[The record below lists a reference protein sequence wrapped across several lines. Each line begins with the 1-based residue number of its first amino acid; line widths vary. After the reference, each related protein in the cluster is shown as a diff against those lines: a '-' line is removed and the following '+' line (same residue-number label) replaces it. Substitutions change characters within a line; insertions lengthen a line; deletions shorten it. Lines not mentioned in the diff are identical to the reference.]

1 MELSGIFN
9 KGEEMKKW
17 ILALVLSVM
26 LILVGCDKSGLSIAY
41 EKYELE
47 NGLDVILHVDDS
59 DPITAVAIQY
69 HVGSNRE
76 KPGKTGFAHLF
87 EHMLFQ
93 ESENIPQDQFFAK
106 IQNAGGTL
114 NGGTWTDGTVY
125 YEVVPKN
132 ALEMVLWMESDRMGY
147 MINTVTPAAFTN
159 QQNVVTNEKRQRVDN
174 NAYGHKAYVIGKAIY
189 PEGHPY
195 NWQTIGVVE
204 DINNATVPDV
214 KAFYNDYYGPN
225 NATLVIAGDIDP
237 TEVKALVEKYFG
249 ELNPH
254 GDPEPLKPMPV
265 TLDKTKKLY
274 HEDNFARASMLTM
287 VWPTVEEG
295 NKDAYALQYL
305 SSLLSDGKKAPLY
318 QVLVKEKN
326 YTSRASAYTYHKELA
341 GEFYVNVTAN
351 QGVSLADV
359 EASVFEAFKKFEDEG
374 FSERDV
380 ERVKAQL
387 ETGFYN
393 GIKSL
398 EDKAFSL
405 AMNNV
410 FTGDPG
416 YLTQDLAN
424 LKAVTKDDI
433 LHVYNKYI
441 KDKNYVAT
449 SFVPKGQLEMIAE
462 GSVKADVVEEN
473 VEDLKRV
480 EQIAATDEEI
490 KKTPSKIDRSVEPEK
505 GPMPEIH
512 LPKVWERELSN
523 GIKVYGVLHD
533 ELPLVSYELVLRG
546 GHLLDPIEKPGVAN
560 LVANLMNEGTKNK
573 TPMELEEEIDFLGAS
588 IRIHSGRESMAIGV
602 NCLARNFE
610 KTLAIVE
617 EMLLEPR
624 WDEEEF
630 ELAKTRLVNGIKRSK
645 ADANSVASEAFN
657 KLLYGEDHIF
667 GVPSVGTEESVATI
681 TLDDLKAFYNK
692 NISPSIASFQIAGA
706 VSPAR
711 VEKALNGIASKW
723 EVKDVVIPE
732 YKLPEPLKE
741 SKVYF
746 VDMPGAKQSAL
757 TVGNLAMTQND
768 KDFYPAYVM
777 NYQLGGV
784 FGSHINMVL
793 REEKGYTYG
802 ARSGFNGTKIPGPFK
817 VSTSV
822 VTDATLESLEIIRD
836 LTEAYKEGISE
847 EELEFTKNA
856 ILKSNTRHFETMD
869 NMLNMLW
876 MIDYYGKPVD
886 YVKNNEAIVKG
897 MTLDTHKA
905 LANKYL
911 HPDKMIYLVVGDAA
925 TQLEPLK
932 KLGFG
937 KPVLLDI

>member
-1 MELSGIFN
+1 
-9 KGEEMKKW
+9 MKKW
-17 ILALVLSVM
+17 ILPIVLSVF
-26 LILVGCDKSGLSIAY
+26 LLFVGCDKSDLSIAY

-47 NGLDVILHVDDS
+47 NGLDVILHIDNS

-76 KPGKTGFAHLF
+76 TPGKTGFAHLF

-147 MINTVTPAAFTN
+147 MINTVTPSAFTN

-174 NAYGHKAYVIGKAIY
+174 NAYGHRSYVIGKAIY

-204 DINNATVPDV
+204 DINNATVEDV
-214 KAFYNDYYGPN
+214 KKFYNDFYGPN

-237 TEVKALVEKYFG
+237 AEVKLLVEKYFG
-249 ELNPH
+249 EIKAH
-254 GDPEPLKPMPV
+254 GDPKPMDPMPV
-265 TLDKTKKLY
+265 TLDETKKLY
-274 HEDNFARASMLTM
+274 HEDNFARASMLSM

-318 QVLVKEKN
+318 KVLVKEKN
-326 YTSRASAYTYHKELA
+326 YTSRASASTYHKELA

-351 QGVSLADV
+351 QGVNLTDV
-359 EASVFEAFKKFEDEG
+359 EKAVFEALKKFEDEG
-374 FSERDV
+374 FTDRDV

-416 YLTQDLAN
+416 YLAQDLAN

-433 LHVYNKYI
+433 WRVYNKYI
-441 KDKNYVAT
+441 KDKNFVAT
-449 SFVPKGQLEMIAE
+449 SFVPKGQLDMALE

-473 VEDLKRV
+473 VEDLQRV

-490 KKTPSKIDRSVEPEK
+490 KKTPSKIDRSIEPEK
-505 GPMPEIH
+505 GPMPEIN
-512 LPKVWERELSN
+512 LPDVWTSELSN
-523 GIKVYGVLHD
+523 GIKVYGIVHD

-546 GHLLDPIEKPGVAN
+546 GHLMDSLEKPGVAN

-573 TPMELEEEIDFLGAS
+573 TPEELEEEIDFLGAS
-588 IRIHSGRESMAIGV
+588 IHVNSGRESMVISG

-610 KTLAIVE
+610 KTIDLVE
-617 EMLLEPR
+617 EILLEPR

-630 ELAKTRLVNGIKRSK
+630 ELAKTRLINSIKRSK
-645 ADANSVASEAFN
+645 ASADNVAAKAFN
-657 KLLYGEDHIF
+657 KLLYGEDHIY
-667 GVPSVGTEESVATI
+667 GIPSVGTVESVESITI
-681 TLDDLKAFYNK
+681 DDLKAFYEANF
-692 NISPSIASFQIAGA
+692 SPSVASFEIAGA
-706 VSPAR
+706 VSPKR
-711 VEKALNGIASKW
+711 VEKALTDLEAKW
-723 EVKDVVIPE
+723 EPKEVVIPE
-732 YKLPEPLKE
+732 YKLPEPIKE

-746 VDMPGAKQSAL
+746 IDMPGAKQSSL
-757 TVGNLAMTQND
+757 RVGTLCMKRTD
-768 KDFYPAYVM
+768 EDFYPAYVM
-777 NYQLGGV
+777 NYKLGGV
-784 FGSHINMVL
+784 FGSHINMML

-802 ARSGFNGTKIPGPFK
+802 ARSGFNGTKISGPFS

-836 LTEAYKEGISE
+836 LVDNYRNGITE
-847 EELEFTKNA
+847 EELDFTKNA
-856 ILKSNTRHFETMD
+856 ILKSNMRRFETMD
-869 NMLNMLW
+869 NVLNMLW

-886 YVKNNEAIVKG
+886 YVKDNEKVVND
-897 MTLDTHKA
+897 MTLESHKA

-925 TQLEPLK
+925 TQLDQLEE
-932 KLGFG
+932 LGFG
-937 KPVLLDI
+937 KPVLLDM

>member
-1 MELSGIFN
+1 
-9 KGEEMKKW
+9 MKKW
-17 ILALVLSVM
+17 ILPIVLSV
-26 LILVGCDKSGLSIAY
+26 LLLFVGCDKGGLSITY

-47 NGLDVILHVDDS
+47 NGLDVILHIDDS

-76 KPGKTGFAHLF
+76 TPGKTGFAHLF

-93 ESENIPQDQFFAK
+93 ESENIGQDQFFAK

-114 NGGTWTDGTVY
+114 NGGTWTDGTIY

-174 NAYGHKAYVIGKAIY
+174 NAYGHRSYVIGKAIY

-195 NWQTIGVVE
+195 NWQVIGVVE

-214 KAFYNDYYGPN
+214 KAFYNEFYGPN

-237 TEVKALVEKYFG
+237 VEVKVLVEKYFA
-249 ELNPH
+249 ELNAH
-254 GDPEPLKPMPV
+254 GDPEPLEPMPV
-265 TLDKTKKLY
+265 SLEETKKLY

-287 VWPTVEEG
+287 VWPSVEEG
-295 NKDAYALQYL
+295 HEDAYSLQYL
-305 SSLLSDGKKAPLY
+305 STLLSDGKKAPLY
-318 QVLVKEKN
+318 KVLVKEKN

-359 EASVFEAFKKFEDEG
+359 ENAVSEAFKKFEEEG
-374 FSERDV
+374 FTDRDV

-393 GIKSL
+393 GITSL
-398 EDKAFSL
+398 ENKAFNL
-405 AMNNV
+405 AINNV

-416 YLTQDLAN
+416 YMVNDLAN

-433 LHVYNKYI
+433 LRVYDKYI
-441 KDKNYVAT
+441 KGKNYVAT
-449 SFVPKGQLEMIAE
+449 SFVPKGQLDMIAE

-473 VEDLKRV
+473 VEDLQRV
-480 EQIAATDEEI
+480 EQVEASDEEI
-490 KKTPSKIDRSVEPEK
+490 KKTPSKIDRSVEPGK
-505 GPMPEIH
+505 GPMPEVN
-512 LPKVWERELSN
+512 LPEVWKSELAN

-533 ELPLVSYELVLRG
+533 ELPLVSYELIIRG
-546 GHLLDPIEKPGVAN
+546 GHLLDSIDKPGVAN

-588 IRIHSGRESMAIGV
+588 IHVHSGRESMVIAG

-610 KTLAIVE
+610 KTIDLVE
-617 EMLLEPR
+617 EILLEPR

-645 ADANSVASEAFN
+645 ADANTVASQTFS
-657 KLLYGEDHIF
+657 KLLYGEDHIY
-667 GVPSVGTEESVATI
+667 GIPSVGTVKSVESI
-681 TLDDLKAFYNK
+681 TLDDLKAFYKANF
-692 NISPSIASFQIAGA
+692 SPTIASFEIAGA
-706 VSPAR
+706 VAPAR
-711 VEKALNGIASKW
+711 VKRVLADLEAKW
-723 EVKDVVIPE
+723 EEKEVIIPE
-732 YKLPEPLKE
+732 YELPAPIKE
-741 SKVYF
+741 SAVYF
-746 VDMPGAKQSAL
+746 VDIPGSKQSAL
-757 TVGNLAMTQND
+757 RVGNLCMKRND
-768 KDFYPAYVM
+768 DDYYPGYVM

-784 FGSHINMVL
+784 FGSHINMML

-802 ARSGFNGTKIPGPFK
+802 ARSSFNGTKVVGPFR
-817 VSTSV
+817 VSTAV

-836 LTEAYKEGISE
+836 LTNKYKEGISE
-847 EELEFTKNA
+847 DELEFTKNA
-856 ILKSNTRHFETMD
+856 ILKSNTRRFETMD
-869 NMLNMLW
+869 NVLNMLW
-876 MIDYYGKPVD
+876 MIDYYGKPVN
-886 YVKNNEAIVKG
+886 YVKNNEKIVND
-897 MTLDTHKA
+897 MTLESHKA
-905 LANKYL
+905 LAEKYL

-925 TQLEPLK
+925 TQLEPLE

-937 KPVLLDI
+937 KPVLLEF

>member
-1 MELSGIFN
+1 
-9 KGEEMKKW
+9 MKKW
-17 ILALVLSVM
+17 ILAVVLSA
-26 LILVGCDKSGLSIAY
+26 LLLFVGCNKGDLSISY

-76 KPGKTGFAHLF
+76 VPGKTGFAHLF

-93 ESENIPQDQFFAK
+93 ESENIGQDQFFNK

-147 MINTVTPAAFTN
+147 MINTVTPSAFTN

-174 NAYGHKAYVIGKAIY
+174 NAYGHRSYVIGKAVY

-214 KAFYNDYYGPN
+214 KAFYNEFYGPN

-237 TEVKALVEKYFG
+237 VEVKALVEKYFA
-249 ELNPH
+249 ELNAH

-265 TLDKTKKLY
+265 TLDETKKLY

-287 VWPTVEEG
+287 VWPSVEEG

-318 QVLVKEKN
+318 KVLVKEKN

-359 EASVFEAFKKFEDEG
+359 ENAVFEAFKKFEDEG

-398 EDKAFSL
+398 EDKAFNL
-405 AMNNV
+405 ALNNV
-410 FTGDPG
+410 FSGDPG
-416 YLTQDLAN
+416 YMVQDLIN

-433 LHVYNKYI
+433 LRVYDKYI
-441 KDKNYVAT
+441 KGKNYVAT
-449 SFVPKGQLEMIAE
+449 SFIPKGQLDMMAE
-462 GSVKADVVEEN
+462 GSIKADVVEEN
-473 VEDLKRV
+473 VEDLGRV
-480 EQIAATDEEI
+480 EQIASTEEEI
-490 KKTPSKIDRSVEPEK
+490 KRTPSKIDRSIEPEK
-505 GPMPEIH
+505 GPMPEVN
-512 LPKVWERELSN
+512 LPEVWKSELTN

-533 ELPLVSYELVLRG
+533 ELPLVSYELIIRG
-546 GHLLDPIEKPGVAN
+546 GHLLDSIVKPGVAN
-560 LVANLMNEGTKNK
+560 LVASLMNEGTKNK
-573 TPMELEEEIDFLGAS
+573 TPEELEEEIDFLGAS
-588 IRIHSGRESMAIGV
+588 IQVQSGRESMVIAG

-610 KTLAIVE
+610 KTIDLVE
-617 EMLLEPR
+617 EILLEPR

-630 ELAKTRLVNGIKRSK
+630 ELAKTRLINGIKRSK
-645 ADANSVASEAFN
+645 ANADNVAAETFN
-657 KLLYGEDHIF
+657 KLLYGENHIY
-667 GVPSVGTEESVATI
+667 GIPTVGTVESVENITI
-681 TLDDLKAFYNK
+681 DDLKAYYEANV
-692 NISPSIASFQIAGA
+692 SPSVASFEIAGA
-706 VSPAR
+706 VSPSR
-711 VEKALNGIASKW
+711 VKKALVDLEAKW

-732 YKLPEPLKE
+732 FDLPAPITK
-741 SKVYF
+741 SAVYF
-746 VDMPGAKQSAL
+746 VDIPGSKQSAL
-757 TVGNLAMTQND
+757 RVGNICMKRND
-768 KDFYPAYVM
+768 ADYYPAYVM

-784 FGSHINMVL
+784 FGSHINMML

-802 ARSGFNGTKIPGPFK
+802 ARSGFNGTKIAGPFS

-836 LTEAYKEGISE
+836 LMTQYRDGITE

-856 ILKSNTRHFETMD
+856 ILKSNTRRFETMD
-869 NMLNMLW
+869 NVLSMLW
-876 MIDYYGKPVD
+876 TIDYYGKPVD
-886 YVKNNEAIVKG
+886 YVKNNEKIVIET
-897 MTLDTHKA
+897 TLESHKK
-905 LANKYL
+905 LAEKYI

-925 TQLEPLK
+925 TQLEPLE

-937 KPVLLDI
+937 KPILLDL

>member
-1 MELSGIFN
+1 
-9 KGEEMKKW
+9 MKKW
-17 ILALVLSVM
+17 ILPVVLSLM
-26 LILVGCDKSGLSIAY
+26 LLFVGCEKDDLSIAY

-47 NGLDVILHVDDS
+47 NGLDVVLHVDDS
-59 DPITAVAIQY
+59 DPIAAVAIMY

-93 ESENIPQDQFFAK
+93 ESENIPQDMYFAK
-106 IQNAGGTL
+106 IQDAGGTL
-114 NGGTWTDGTVY
+114 NGGTWTDGTIY

-132 ALEMVLWMESDRMGY
+132 ALEMVMWMESDRMGY
-147 MINTVTPAAFTN
+147 FVNTITPAAFSN

-174 NAYGHKAYVIGKAIY
+174 NAYGHRAYVIGKAIY

-214 KAFYNDYYGPN
+214 KEFYKEFYGPN
-225 NATLVIAGDIDP
+225 NATLVIAGDINP
-237 TEVKALVEKYFG
+237 EEIKPLIEKYFG
-249 ELNPH
+249 EIKEH
-254 GDPEPLKPMPV
+254 GDPEPLEPMPA
-265 TLDKTKKLY
+265 TLTETKKLY
-274 HEDNFARASMLTM
+274 HEDNFAKASMLTM
-287 VWPTVEEG
+287 VWPVVEEG

-318 QVLVKEKN
+318 KVLVKEKN
-326 YTSRASAYTYHKELA
+326 YTSRASAYNYLKELA
-341 GEFYVNVTAN
+341 GEFYVNVVAN
-351 QGVSLADV
+351 PGIGLTDV
-359 EASVFEAFKKFEDEG
+359 EDAVFEAFKKFEDEG
-374 FSERDV
+374 FTDRDV

-387 ETGFYN
+387 ETSFYN
-393 GIKSL
+393 GITSL

-405 AMNNV
+405 AINNS

-416 YLTQDLAN
+416 YLVKDLAA

-433 LHVYNKYI
+433 LRVYNKYI
-441 KDKNYVAT
+441 KDKHYVAT
-449 SFVPKGQLEMIAE
+449 SFVPKGELDMIVE

-480 EQIAATDEEI
+480 EQIADEDIEI
-490 KKTPSKIDRSVEPEK
+490 QKTPSKFDRSVEPEK
-505 GPMPEIH
+505 GPMPEVN
-512 LPKVWERELSN
+512 LPEIWDTELAN
-523 GIKVYGVLHD
+523 GIKVYGVIHD
-533 ELPLVSYELVLRG
+533 ELPLVQYELILRG
-546 GHLLDPIEKPGVAN
+546 GHLLDSMDKPGVAN

-573 TPMELEEEIDFLGAS
+573 TPEELEEEIDFLGAS
-588 IRIHSGRESMAIGV
+588 IRVYSGRESMVIAG

-610 KTLAIVE
+610 KTIDLVE
-617 EMLLEPR
+617 EILLEPR

-630 ELAKTRLVNGIKRSK
+630 ELAKTRIINGIKRSK
-645 ADANSVASEAFN
+645 ADANTIASQTFS
-657 KLLYGEDHIF
+657 KLLYGEDHIY
-667 GVPSVGTEESVATI
+667 GIPTVGTVESVESITI
-681 TLDDLKAFYNK
+681 DDLKAYYEANF
-692 NISPSIASFQIAGA
+692 SPSVASFEIVGA
-706 VSPAR
+706 VSPTR
-711 VEKALNGIASKW
+711 VKRALLDLESTW
-723 EVKDVVIPE
+723 EAKDVVIPE
-732 YKLPEPLKE
+732 YELPEPLDE

-757 TVGNLAMTQND
+757 RVGNLSMRRND
-768 KDFYPAYVM
+768 PDYYPATVM
-777 NYQLGGV
+777 NYKLGGV
-784 FGSHINMVL
+784 FGSHINMML

-802 ARSGFNGTKIPGPFK
+802 ARSGFSGTKVTGPFQ

-836 LTEAYKEGISE
+836 LTDSYKNGITE

-869 NMLNMLW
+869 NVLNMLW

-886 YVKNNEAIVKG
+886 YVSRNENIVRN
-897 MTLDTHKA
+897 MTLEEHKE

-925 TQLEPLK
+925 TQLDQLK
-932 KLGFG
+932 ELGYG
-937 KPVLLDI
+937 EPVLLEL